1 MNAKEIL
8 EKLKL
13 TFNELVNNAEA
24 PATAPNAPTAP
35 VESAPEMVAPIK
47 AKLADGTEVEITEL
61 GVGGV
66 VTIAGIPAPVG
77 DLTLED
83 GTVLTVGDNGAIT
96 AIVPAADAPAMVED
110 MGKMDKKKM
119 GMEEIFS
126 AFEASTNQKFA
137 SYEAKFADYEVRLGR
152 ATKVIEG
159 LMDLTKVLAETP
171 TGTPDVSITK
181 SASSFNYE
189 TPNKKDYRGLFN

>member
-24 PATAPNAPTAP
+24 PVAHVTPET
-35 VESAPEMVAPIK
+35 PEMIVPTK
-47 AKLADGTEVEITEL
+47 AKLADGTEVEISEMS
-61 GVGGV
+61 VGGI
-66 VTIAGIPAPVG
+66 VTIAGVPAPVG

-83 GTVLTVGDNGAIT
+83 GTILTVGDNGAIT

-126 AFEASTNQKFA
+126 AFEASTNEKFA
-137 SYEAKFADYEVRLGR
+137 SYEAKFADYEAKLSK

-159 LMDLTKVLAETP
+159 LISLTQTLADTP
-171 TGTPDVSITK
+171 TGTPDPIVTK
-181 SASSFNYE
+181 TTNFKTEEPVA
-189 TPNKKDYRGLFN
+189 KDYRGLFTK

>member
-1 MNAKEIL
+1 MNPKEIL

-13 TFNELVNNAEA
+13 TFNELVNNAGEVPAAPAEVA
-24 PATAPNAPTAP
+24 PAT
-35 VESAPEMVAPIK
+35 PEMVQPIK
-47 AKLADGTEVEITEL
+47 AKLADGTEVEISEL

-66 VTIAGIPAPVG
+66 VTIAGTPAPVG

-83 GTVLTVGDNGAIT
+83 GTVLTIGDNGAIT
-96 AIVPAADAPAMVED
+96 VIVAPADAPAMVED

-126 AFEASTNQKFA
+126 AFQASTNEKFA
-137 SYEAKFADYEVRLGR
+137 SYEAKFADYEAKLSK

-159 LMDLTKVLAETP
+159 LISLTQTLSETP
-171 TGTPDVSITK
+171 TGVPD
-181 SASSFNYE
+181 SAISQSSSFKSEE
-189 TPNKKDYRGLFN
+189 TKKDYRGLFTK